1 MKEISV
7 SLWEIT
13 LEEALKLLPDTQV
26 LVYYPLYETYM
37 IHRARVLPR
46 SLFIKEVVFFTFEEP
61 RYSIVEADESEEQ

>member
-37 IHRARVLPR
+37 IHRARVLSR
-46 SLFIKEVVFFTFEEP
+46 SLFIEEVVFFTFEEP